1 MAAPRHVGLEKA
13 STRPRRGPVSGLVQ
27 QLLRARRG
35 GAVMQATIE
44 FSVEFERE
52 VSLHQG
58 LLLGAAM
65 RFTRSRPEAEDLVQE
80 TVFRAW
86 RFWGT
91 FETGTHRRAWL
102 LRILRNTFI
111 NRHRRTRREREVLA
125 EVRQAPWSA
134 EGWCSE
140 PSESLREGAMGD
152 QVTAALE
159 ALPDAFRRVLVLV
172 DLDVWIRIGSALR
185 VEDQGVADDVRL

>member
-1 MAAPRHVGLEKA
+1 
-13 STRPRRGPVSGLVQ
+13 
-27 QLLRARRG
+27 
-35 GAVMQATIE
+35 MQATIE
-44 FSVEFERE
+44 FSAEFERE

-172 DLDVWIRIGSALR
+172 DLDDLSYREA
-185 VEDQGVADDVRL
+185 ADVLGCPVGTVMSRLHRARRAMQTSLEGYATEEGYRRDRRAA